1 MLFPG
6 RTRKTRLK
14 CWGTARGM
22 KTKLEGEKLCVPNLR
37 FQMYDVSYFEARG
50 KHIPLGMYG
59 GGEVDPQAE
68 RIESNSESGAW

>member
-1 MLFPG
+1 
-6 RTRKTRLK
+6 
-14 CWGTARGM
+14 M

-59 GGEVDPQAE
+59 GGEVDLQAE